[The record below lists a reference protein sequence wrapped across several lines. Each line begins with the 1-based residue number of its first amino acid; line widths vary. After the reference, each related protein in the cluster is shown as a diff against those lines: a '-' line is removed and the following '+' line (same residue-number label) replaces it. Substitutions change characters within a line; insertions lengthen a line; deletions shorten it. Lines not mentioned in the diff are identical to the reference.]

1 LTKNSNEP
9 VLAFLTSHW
18 LSMIGATLVTVAG
31 FTWLFVLPTQLRGH
45 AGNPYTGIIL
55 FVILPIVF
63 VLGLALMPIGAFLA
77 RRRIRTALDHAPL
90 DRQTS
95 LRRLGAFLAV
105 ATIVNVL
112 IGTQL
117 TYRAVEH
124 METVQFCGN
133 TCHVMKPEFSAH
145 KNAHHSRV
153 ACVECHVAPG
163 VGGWVQSKMSGT
175 RQLFQVITDSYPRP
189 IPSAMESNRLVSSA
203 DTCDKCHSTET
214 FVSAKVRLISDYAAD
229 EANTPSHTVL
239 TMLVGGSKSPGIHG
253 SHIGPG
259 ISIRYSPEDA
269 GRQSIP
275 WVEYH
280 NTNTATKRVYTTSN
294 ANARNLEKL
303 SKYEM
308 QCVDCHNRP
317 AHTFELPERAL
328 NRELQFGGISGT
340 LPFIKKKATEAL
352 RAEYKTSEEATRRIP
367 ETIKSFYATSYP
379 SLSQSKSADIEQAAN
394 SVLAV
399 YNRNVFPELKV
410 SWGTYPNNLGHTD
423 FPGCFRCHDGE
434 HSSSDQSMIS
444 QNCGVCH
451 ETVSVAETSPEILKT
466 LGLADRLAAIQ
477 RE

>member
-1 LTKNSNEP
+1 M
-9 VLAFLTSHW
+9 V
-18 LSMIGATLVTVAG
+18 GATLVTVAG
-31 FTWLFVLPTQLRGH
+31 FTWLFVLPAQLRGH
-45 AGNPYTGIIL
+45 ADNPYTGIVL
-55 FVILPIVF
+55 FVILPVVF
-63 VLGLALMPIGAFLA
+63 VLGLALIPIGAYLA
-77 RRRIRTALDHAPL
+77 RCQIRTTLDHAPL
-90 DRQTS
+90 NRQTS
-95 LRRLGAFLAV
+95 LRRLGIFIVA

-145 KNAHHSRV
+145 KNAYHSRV

-163 VGGWVQSKMSGT
+163 VGGWVKSKMSGT
-175 RQLFQVITDSYPRP
+175 RQLFQVITNSYPRP

-203 DTCDKCHSTET
+203 ETCDKCHSVEK

-229 EANTPSHTVL
+229 ETNTPSHTVL
-239 TMLVGGSKSPGIHG
+239 TMLVGGSTSPGIHG

-269 GRQSIP
+269 ARQNIS
-275 WVEYH
+275 WVEYQ
-280 NTNTATKRVYTTSN
+280 NTNTGAKRVYIAPNTN
-294 ANARNLEKL
+294 GRHLEKRA
-303 SKYEM
+303 KYEM

-328 NRELQFGGISGT
+328 NSEMQLGGVSIT
-340 LPFIKKKATEAL
+340 LPFIKQKGTEVL
-352 RAEYKTSEEATRRIP
+352 KAEYKTSEDAARRIP
-367 ETIKSFYATSYP
+367 ETIKTFYATSYP
-379 SLSQSKSADIEQAAN
+379 ALAQSRSADIEKAAN
-394 SVLAV
+394 TLLSI

-444 QNCGVCH
+444 QDCGVCH
-451 ETVSVAETSPEILKT
+451 EMVSVSESSPEILKT
-466 LGLADRLAAIQ
+466 LGVADRLTGLQ
-477 RE
+477 EK